1 MIISSRGLT
10 HCLWL
15 QIDGVHFDCE
25 CGEDPGIANA
35 KQFDADALD
44 GFAAHIPL
52 FRAQSKFSIAW
63 HSE

>member
-1 MIISSRGLT
+1 V
-10 HCLWL
+10 WL

-35 KQFDADALD
+35 KKFDANALD

-52 FRAQSKFSIAW
+52 FRAQNKFSIAW